1 VLRNARQLL
10 ASTVSGY
17 GKKKDKQEKTVKMTI
32 FAKRKIL

>member
-1 VLRNARQLL
+1 VLCPPDINTQN
-10 ASTVSGY
+10 VSGY